1 MKNLIPIL
9 IAASA
14 VALSSGCAS
23 PGQVTSTTTPVV
35 TQTPVVS
42 STPVVSTLPSG
53 VTVTNIVNTT
63 NIVFTTNLVTTLS
76 TNYIG
81 NTTVTQ
87 LASTATSLAPVIT
100 SVVPQPYGATAGLIL
115 GLLGVLGTVAAS
127 SVAAYQNAL
136 KNQHKSTLQSVLIGV
151 ENALPGVQQALSD
164 TAASGVVPAN
174 TAQSLNAANAVL
186 SAVKSSITST
196 TNATGTAQNLN
207 TQLAAVGA
215 GPTAL

>member
-1 MKNLIPIL
+1 MKKPIL
-9 IAASA
+9 LCAALTSITFI
-14 VALSSGCAS
+14 SGCAS
-23 PGQVTSTTTPVV
+23 PGEVTATTTPVV
-35 TQTPVVS
+35 TNTPVVAT
-42 STPVVSTLPSG
+42 TPVINTLPSG
-53 VTVTNIVNTT
+53 VVVTNFVTST
-63 NIVFTTNLVTTLS
+63 NFVYTTNLVTTYS
-76 TNYIG
+76 TNYVG

-87 LASTATSLAPVIT
+87 LASTATALAPVIGAT
-100 SVVPQPYGATAGLIL
+100 VPQPYGAAAGLVV
-115 GLLGVLGTVAAS
+115 GLLGILGTVAAG

-151 ENALPGVQQALSD
+151 ENALPGVQKALSD

-174 TAQSLNAANAVL
+174 TAQSLNTASAVL

-196 TNATGTAQNLN
+196 TNATGTANNLN